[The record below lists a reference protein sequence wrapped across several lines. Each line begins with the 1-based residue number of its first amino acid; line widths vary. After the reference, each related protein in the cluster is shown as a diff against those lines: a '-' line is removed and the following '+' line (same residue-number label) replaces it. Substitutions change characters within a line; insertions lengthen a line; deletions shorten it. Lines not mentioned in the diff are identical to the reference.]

1 MSARNHMTND
11 ELVRDAVYWRKREKV
26 YRNIDQPRWANTS
39 HLRAQASENVLVQRI
54 ERILRGETKRSYCE

>member
-26 YRNIDQPRWANTS
+26 YRNIDQPRWGEYLSSTS
-39 HLRAQASENVLVQRI
+39 ASIGERAGA
-54 ERILRGETKRSYCE
+54 TH